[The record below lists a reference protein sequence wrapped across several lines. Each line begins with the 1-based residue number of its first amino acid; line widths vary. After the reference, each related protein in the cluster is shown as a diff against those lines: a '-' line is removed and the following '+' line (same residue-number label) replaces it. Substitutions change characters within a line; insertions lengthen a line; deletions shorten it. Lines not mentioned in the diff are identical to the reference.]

1 MSNYETKLTK
11 KIKKIDRK
19 QQGNPGRRLACLGD
33 EEFTKSMY
41 RKQRIDNKKKK
52 VTQVVGWGV
61 FTIKFLE
68 FP

>member
-52 VTQVVGWGV
+52 
-61 FTIKFLE
+61 
-68 FP
+68 